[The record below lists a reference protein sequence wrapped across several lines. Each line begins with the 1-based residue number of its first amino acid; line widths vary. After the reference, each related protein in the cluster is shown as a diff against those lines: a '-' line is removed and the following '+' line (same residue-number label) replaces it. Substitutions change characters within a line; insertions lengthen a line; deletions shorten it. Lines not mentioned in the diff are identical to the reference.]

1 MKEAIRQKKVA
12 HKKMCENQ
20 SEENK
25 AKYKNMKNLANK
37 EVANFRRKKS
47 EKELT
52 KLNEK
57 PTNILYW

>member
-37 EVANFRRKKS
+37 EVANFRRKKA